1 MRRRQTTADQF
12 RSLTSSRLAGQGIN
26 SSVCPAVSNTR
37 SMPRCPPN
45 RPRKGREQQARLDQ
59 GTKRSS
65 RLAGRDIHT
74 PGYLGAFNTPWTPCS
89 IRASNMRHQKQA
101 NGQDGTNH
109 TSTPSPQ
116 RRNLLLTPWKSY
128 RPAMCKAMVQ
138 ENRLGA
144 MLDAAAVQCDE
155 LMCQLVLVQQMD
167 YGA

>member
-1 MRRRQTTADQF
+1 
-12 RSLTSSRLAGQGIN
+12 
-26 SSVCPAVSNTR
+26 
-37 SMPRCPPN
+37 
-45 RPRKGREQQARLDQ
+45 
-59 GTKRSS
+59 
-65 RLAGRDIHT
+65 
-74 PGYLGAFNTPWTPCS
+74 
-89 IRASNMRHQKQA
+89 MRHQKQA

-167 YGA
+167 YGAAWETALGQFLLPQAGSDSTSQNQPDPPGTSA